1 MSGSEGARKRACRDP
16 RAGTAARSHE
26 LTCTRLHAPG
36 AKQIHRE
43 KWFWKG
49 HSYMMSV
56 VGGIEGR
63 YPRTKVNNTV
73 QLSKGGIPKFE
84 NSMDGGRGRRWLN
97 GTIVSGP

>member
-1 MSGSEGARKRACRDP
+1 MAGSEGVRKRACRDP
-16 RAGTAARSHE
+16 RAGTSARSYE

-36 AKQIHRE
+36 AKQIHRGKMVLE
-43 KWFWKG
+43 GTFT
-49 HSYMMSV
+49 YV
-56 VGGIEGR
+56 VRNGREGR

-84 NSMDGGRGRRWLN
+84 NSMDGGRGRRGLN